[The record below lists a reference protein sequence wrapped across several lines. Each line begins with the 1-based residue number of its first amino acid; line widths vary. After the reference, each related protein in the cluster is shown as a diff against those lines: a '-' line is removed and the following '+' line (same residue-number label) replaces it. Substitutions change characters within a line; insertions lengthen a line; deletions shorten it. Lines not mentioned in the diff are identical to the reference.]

1 MTRLRQG
8 HSSRESRCT
17 SSTAGRQRLL
27 ACRSPAPGDECS
39 RCPHL
44 RGVPILAGELP
55 DFPIL
60 SGESP
65 NSPNALGELPDF
77 SHRRLGG
84 FSGGLVRG
92 GHGESFSVC
101 SVPPE
106 PCLASKNFS
115 APSCRSPISQLGH
128 RASGRVA
135 RAVGVLSSSSST
147 AC

>member
-1 MTRLRQG
+1 MHVLDGGQTKAPCLQISCPKG
-8 HSSRESRCT
+8 T
-17 SSTAGRQRLL
+17 SA
-27 ACRSPAPGDECS
+27 
-39 RCPHL
+39 H
-44 RGVPILAGELP
+44 GVPILAGELP

-65 NSPNALGELPDF
+65 NALGELPDF

-84 FSGGLVRG
+84 FLGGLVRG

-101 SVPPE
+101 SLPPE